1 MKLFRY
7 SLVFWDKYAEVHV
20 EDHGI
25 TISKSLPEALS
36 NIQKDYGGSIEA
48 IKIENCFIEGDIT
61 VSFDELKSAIED
73 FELLNP
79 QDYD

>member
-25 TISKSLPEALS
+25 TISKDLSEALS
-36 NIQKDYGGSIEA
+36 NIQKDYGRSIEA
-48 IKIENCFIEGDIT
+48 IKIENCFIEGDTT
-61 VSFDELKSAIED
+61 VSFDELKNIMED
-73 FELLNP
+73 FKPLDP
-79 QDYD
+79 QDYE